1 MNPAKYTQL
10 GSFLR
15 RMKVRKKMF
24 VSAIL
29 LLCAGVFLFAEESI
43 ETLSFSLDVVWLFIG
58 AILVFIMQAGF
69 ALVETGLTRA
79 KNATNITIKNVMD
92 FCFGAIVYWAI
103 GWGLM
108 YGDDLAGLIGTS
120 QFFNGPMALDME
132 TGSFYKNWF
141 FQVVFAAT
149 SATIVSGAMAER
161 TQFKSYLIYTCF
173 ISAVIYPVSGHWVWG
188 GGWLAKLGF
197 HDFAG
202 STVVHSVGGWAALM
216 GAAVVGPRLGK
227 YGMGADGRIS
237 VKAFPGHNIPYA
249 ALGVLLLFFGWFG
262 FNSASTGIAT
272 LGEGGIWSG
281 LAIARVAVTTCLAA
295 SAGAVSSLIFSW
307 IWFKKPDVSM
317 TLNGLLAGLVGIT
330 ASCAVV
336 SPGASI
342 VIGLIAGVLV
352 VLSVEF
358 IDKVLKIDDP
368 VGAGSVHLTCGI
380 WGTLAVGIWGNAPG
394 NGITGLLHGG
404 GLSRLGIQ
412 LAGILT
418 VGAWA
423 AITSLVLFLLIK
435 AATGL
440 RVGPRTELAGLDL
453 SEHKAEA
460 YAGFQ
465 IFSNT

>member
-1 MNPAKYTQL
+1 M
-10 GSFLR
+10 
-15 RMKVRKKMF
+15 RKKKLIAAVLMGL
-24 VSAIL
+24 VV
-29 LLCAGVFLFAEESI
+29 AGSVFAQESI
-43 ETLSFSLDVVWLFIG
+43 ESLGFSLDVVWLFIG

-79 KNATNITIKNVMD
+79 KNATNITMKNVMD

-108 YGDDLAGLIGTS
+108 YGKDALGGLVGS
-120 QFFNGPMALDME
+120 DQFFNSPMSVDFDS
-132 TGSFYKNWF
+132 GNFYKSWF

-173 ISAVIYPVSGHWVWG
+173 ISAFIYPISGHWVWG
-188 GGWLAKLGF
+188 GGWLANLGF

-216 GAAVVGPRLGK
+216 GAAVLGPRLGK
-227 YGMGADGRIS
+227 YVKGADGKIS

-262 FNSASTGIAT
+262 FNGASTGIAT
-272 LGEGGIWSG
+272 VGGGGIWSG
-281 LAIARVAVTTCLAA
+281 LNIARVCVTTTLAA
-295 SAGAVSSLIFSW
+295 ASGAVAALIFSW
-307 IWFKKPDVSM
+307 LWFKKPDASM
-317 TLNGLLAGLVGIT
+317 SLNGLLAGLVGIT
-330 ASCAVV
+330 APCAVV

-358 IDKVLKIDDP
+358 IDKVLKVDDP
-368 VGAGSVHLTCGI
+368 VGAVSVHCVCGI
-380 WGTLAVGIWGNAPG
+380 FGTIAVGIWANAPDDG
-394 NGITGLLHGG
+394 VIGLLHGG
-404 GLSRLGIQ
+404 GFSQLGIQ
-412 LAGILT
+412 LIGILA

-423 AITSLVLFLLIK
+423 AIISLLLFLVIK
-435 AATGL
+435 AIFGL
-440 RVGPRTELAGLDL
+440 RVSPKEEMVGLDL